1 MRSRSSRM
9 TAAAAAVMAGGLVLY
24 RLVSLLYSYAAT
36 NVLYAESALPSV
48 LEYVRGV
55 FYAVFAGAYI
65 AGVVSLGKKERLR
78 VWIISSILL
87 ILDGAAALII
97 DHAEGA
103 ISQASALVALLNVA
117 GDCLYTAALLWL
129 CLPLTAFLARIG
141 KEGRAIAACSLLFF
155 AGRLIPWL
163 VSVVSFLI
171 DVEFAPYTREVLTIV
186 GELLRHIVLS
196 GGCVLLAASACAAL
210 YHTITRK

>member
-36 NVLYAESALPSV
+36 NVLYAESVLPSV

-65 AGVVSLGKKERLR
+65 AGVVSLGKKERMR
-78 VWIISSILL
+78 IWIISAVLL

-97 DHAEGA
+97 DLAEGA

-117 GDCLYTAALLWL
+117 GDCLYTFALLWL
-129 CLPLTAFLARIG
+129 CLPLTAFLAQLGR
-141 KEGRAIAACSLLFF
+141 EGRAIAACSLLFF

-186 GELLRHIVLS
+186 GELLRHVVLS
-196 GGCVLLAASACAAL
+196 GGCVFLAASACAAL